1 MANVLEKFGLRPY
14 RSINGASWNNAQNR
28 YIISA
33 NATNAIYQGD
43 LVVAQTDGSIVRAT
57 AGTSTAVLGV
67 FNGCEYTDP
76 VTKKPTF
83 SNWYPGA
90 INSSNITGFV
100 VDDPDTVF
108 LINADA
114 QFTRADVFKNYS
126 ISNTTGNAA
135 TGISE
140 VQLDVSESGT
150 NASFIVQAIDICQD
164 QDNSSQVGAN
174 ANILVRINN
183 HQYRSG
189 TGV

>member
-83 SNWYPGA
+83 SNWYPGYCVP
-90 INSSNITGFV
+90 N
-100 VDDPDTVF
+100 
-108 LINADA
+108 
-114 QFTRADVFKNYS
+114 
-126 ISNTTGNAA
+126 
-135 TGISE
+135 
-140 VQLDVSESGT
+140 
-150 NASFIVQAIDICQD
+150 
-164 QDNSSQVGAN
+164 
-174 ANILVRINN
+174 
-183 HQYRSG
+183 
-189 TGV
+189 